1 MHVGSL
7 RSFYSIILTDPH
19 SAALHPLLPKTYL
32 VISAPARAYLLYTNH
47 AIAVWMSNQNQVFQ
61 SFVSI
66 SLNHKVGGS
75 CFTSLATLNHKPTS
89 MYDH

>member
-32 VISAPARAYLLYTNH
+32 VILAPARAYLLYKNH
-47 AIAVWMSNQNQVFQ
+47 AIAVWMSNKQKQVFYHL
-61 SFVSI
+61 FPF
-66 SLNHKVGGS
+66 H
-75 CFTSLATLNHKPTS
+75 
-89 MYDH
+89 